1 MIICTVS
8 FLYFNA
14 VFLRNDSGSPG
25 FAPDTISE
33 TLGQIAVRHLVQT
46 AVLVAPIVA
55 SSGAADLF
63 PVVEGV
69 AAELQL
75 QFAFV
80 MRCLE
85 KLHFTLGTT
94 SSISRLL

>member
-1 MIICTVS
+1 
-8 FLYFNA
+8 
-14 VFLRNDSGSPG
+14 
-25 FAPDTISE
+25 
-33 TLGQIAVRHLVQT
+33 VQT

-63 PVVEGV
+63 PVGGGV

-75 QFAFV
+75 QYAFV

-85 KLHFTLGTT
+85 KLDFFYVRHLAYIQPISLTLTF
-94 SSISRLL
+94 LE